1 MMKIPLGLL
10 AIIAGFLTVAM
21 FTTAGWDLPPTDDVQ
36 TGFRGTGMVQ
46 IDDREQVRL
55 EQAMN
60 QVPEAP
66 WELDTSGPRA
76 GDVYENVPVLG
87 DLGEDQFTR
96 LMIAVTEWVSP
107 EEGCTYC
114 HNPDNL
120 ADDNV
125 YTKIVARRMFQMTQA
140 INSGW
145 DAHVAETGV
154 TCYTCHRGQPVPEY
168 IWFKDAGAVPSEGML
183 GYAAGQNTV
192 SIGATSLHTDPFS
205 ALLNDDGEIR
215 VEATQALPS
224 DHVASIQDTER
235 TFSLMI
241 HMSEGLGVNCTYCH
255 NSRVFND
262 WAESTPQRMTAW
274 FGIQMVREINQDYLE
289 PLTGVFPEERLGP
302 LGDVAKTNCTTCHQ
316 GVNKPLL
323 GAPMAADYP
332 SLWVPPQSAALI
344 PGSSGPTQM
353 SSEVVSE

>member
-10 AIIAGFLTVAM
+10 AIIAGFLTIAM
-21 FTTAGWDLPPTDDVQ
+21 FTTAGWDLPPTVDEQ

-46 IDDREQVRL
+46 IDDREKVRA

-60 QVPEAP
+60 QVPEPP
-66 WELDTSGPRA
+66 WELDTSGERA
-76 GDVYENVPVLG
+76 GDIYENLQVLG
-87 DLGEDQFTR
+87 DLSDDQFNR
-96 LMIAVTEWVSP
+96 LMAAVTEWVSP
-107 EEGCTYC
+107 EEGCNYC
-114 HNPDNL
+114 HNPENL
-120 ADDNV
+120 ADDNI
-125 YTKIVARRMFQMTQA
+125 YTKVVARRMFQMTQA
-140 INSGW
+140 INSEW
-145 DAHVAETGV
+145 DDHVAQTGV

-168 IWFKDAGAVPSEGML
+168 IWFKDAGAVPSVGML

-192 SIGATSLHTDPFS
+192 SIGATSLRTDPFS

-241 HMSEGLGVNCTYCH
+241 HMSEGLGVNCAYCH
-255 NSRVFND
+255 NSRAFNE
-262 WAESTPQRMTAW
+262 WSESTPQRMTAW

-289 PLTGVFPEERLGP
+289 PLTGDFPRNRLGP

-316 GVNKPLL
+316 GLNKPLL

-332 SLWVPPQSAALI
+332 SLWVPPASAAL
-344 PGSSGPTQM
+344 PGSSVPMQLR
-353 SSEVVSE
+353 SELVSE

>member
-10 AIIAGFLTVAM
+10 AIIAGFLTIAM
-21 FTTAGWDLPPTDDVQ
+21 FTTAGWDLPPTTDEQ

-46 IDDREQVRL
+46 INDREQLRL

-76 GDVYENVPVLG
+76 GDVYENVQVLG

-125 YTKIVARRMFQMTQA
+125 YTKIVARRMFQMTQT

-241 HMSEGLGVNCTYCH
+241 HMSEGLGVNCAFCH
-255 NSRVFND
+255 NSRAFNE
-262 WAESTPQRMTAW
+262 WTESTPQRMTAW

-332 SLWVPPQSAALI
+332 SLWVPPQSAAAL
-344 PGSSGPTQM
+344 PGSSVTTQM
-353 SSEVVSE
+353 RSEVVSE